1 MLDQYHKNKAIMS
14 MVAGITGK
22 ERENFDR
29 EIRRSLNNNEKEL
42 FEQLTD
48 CLCSLMPERK
58 EEILK
63 NGQYLAKYIEAIAI
77 RKTDVEANNGGC
89 TEPHISHILASRLST
104 RPMAW
109 SGETLTHLAP
119 ILAGNDFNF
128 AKQTNLKICRC
139 PLRLPKCAHEGR
151 RRGAAPDSQALI
163 LSGISALT
171 TKLPALKK
179 F

>member
-1 MLDQYHKNKAIMS
+1 ML
-14 MVAGITGK
+14 
-22 ERENFDR
+22 
-29 EIRRSLNNNEKEL
+29 
-42 FEQLTD
+42 
-48 CLCSLMPERK
+48 LMPGIRYQTVQSLTREKQRFLNRQFMQPNAGK
-58 EEILK
+58 KIRNTE
-63 NGQYLAKYIEAIAI
+63 NGQYLAKYIETIAI

-151 RRGAAPDSQALI
+151 RRGAAPNSQALI